1 MRRRRLLLVLT
12 VAGISTAVAAQQIVI
27 EPTNGRAVSST
38 THMTR
43 PTAQEQAPA
52 PEVDKAAR
60 AQSAAQKPVAKHH
73 AEKQAAAR
81 AKSKSAVAQ
90 VAKNEPRETVL
101 APAPQPVE
109 LAKKFPSRPAWAMN
123 DTRDSHGLEEEIASA
138 FARDAKLKGSSIRV
152 KVDDDAVTLE
162 GRAMGSE
169 ERLQAARLAQSYA
182 WNRKLVDHV
191 EVAPRVSAQK

>member
-1 MRRRRLLLVLT
+1 MRRQRLLLVLAL
-12 VAGISTAVAAQQIVI
+12 AGISTAVAAQQIVI
-27 EPTNGRAVSST
+27 EPTNGRAVSSS
-38 THMTR
+38 THVTR
-43 PTAQEQAPA
+43 PAAQEQGVTPK
-52 PEVDKAAR
+52 VDKAAR
-60 AQSAAQKPVAKHH
+60 PQSATQQPVAKHH
-73 AEKQAAAR
+73 AEKQAVAR
-81 AKSKSAVAQ
+81 AKPAPAVAE
-90 VAKNEPRETVL
+90 VAKNESREAAL
-101 APAPQPVE
+101 APASQPVE
-109 LAKKFPSRPAWAMN
+109 AAKKFPARPAWAIS

-191 EVAPRVSAQK
+191 EVAPRISAQK